1 MYEGFVKLPR
11 DIVNW
16 RWFADDKVFKVYVY
30 LLVNAAFKP
39 MEWKKENLEKGQ
51 LITGRKRLATALGMS
66 ESAVR
71 NALAN
76 LESTGEI
83 AIKTTNKYS
92 VITLLKWAKT
102 QGSDYFFADKSPT
115 NNQQPA
121 NKSPQYK
128 KENNVNNVKNNYAR
142 PREKKYDIY
151 SGSIDWSKIDE
162 IINM

>member
-39 MEWKKENLEKGQ
+39 MQWKKENLEKGQ

-102 QGSDYFFADKSPT
+102 QDCDYFFANKTPT
-115 NNQQPA
+115 NSQQTT
-121 NKSPQYK
+121 NKPPHNK
-128 KENNVNNVKNNYAR
+128 NINNENNVKNNNAR
-142 PREKKYDIY
+142 PREKKYDCRN
-151 SGSIDWSKIDE
+151 GSIDWSQMDM
-162 IINM
+162 IING